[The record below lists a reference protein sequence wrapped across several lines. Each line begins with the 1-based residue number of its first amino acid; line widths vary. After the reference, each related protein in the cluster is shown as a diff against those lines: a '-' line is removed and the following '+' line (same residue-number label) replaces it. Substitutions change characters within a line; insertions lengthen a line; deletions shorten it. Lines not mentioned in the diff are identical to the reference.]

1 MTDQKTNE
9 EKQKEAIEEAKAEWL
24 EAKLVEEHKKKTNQ
38 RNSDPTDSDHKH

>member
-24 EAKLVEEHKKKTNQ
+24 EAKLIEEQKKKTNE
-38 RNSDPTDSDHKH
+38 RNNDSRDTRN